1 MPTRTSSE
9 PGSPERS
16 AALDVPPDAG
26 RASEVVSESTIS
38 LTTDQGAETG
48 IGVYALGLLQ
58 LLRPA
63 FPRLQ
68 LVSLD
73 YLRTPPAV
81 TGLVRLP
88 ETRTVR
94 QRWEVPLVRHHNR
107 RALAR
112 SIPVDSAI
120 HDCGPDHAISAMYD
134 RVVTTIHDYYPRRPS
149 WTSLGNPLILARDA
163 LAIAGY
169 LTIPRHVRRSRSVV
183 VPTQYVQRCLWSSA
197 RVPSTVI
204 RHWIDTERFHLR
216 SPADARARLG
226 LPRDETL
233 VLNVGVGAS
242 NKNVALLQAIAQTLP
257 EGFRLVK
264 VGEPLRHPS
273 ARLLQLGRLSHE
285 AYPLL
290 FNACDAYL
298 HPSIEEGFGRPL
310 IEAIASEIPVVALDT
325 EVAREVAADVA
336 TYVSAESPL
345 EEWLTAIR
353 EATAPKQR
361 AEARARARR
370 RQEVF
375 SPAVARQQYVE
386 LYRKAF
392 DL

>member
-1 MPTRTSSE
+1 MVTRTETESSWLQQAPVPDE
-9 PGSPERS
+9 PYGSDP
-16 AALDVPPDAG
+16 APD
-26 RASEVVSESTIS
+26 VVSEATIS
-38 LTTDQGAETG
+38 ITTDQGVQTG
-48 IGVYALGLLQ
+48 IGVYAMGLLR

-63 FPRLQ
+63 FPGLQ

-73 YLRTPPAV
+73 YLRAPPGAP
-81 TGLVRLP
+81 GIVRLP
-88 ETRTVR
+88 GTRTVR
-94 QRWEVPLVRHHNR
+94 HRWEVPLVRRHNR
-107 RALAR
+107 GVLAR
-112 SIPVDSAI
+112 SISVDTAI
-120 HDCGPDHAISAMYD
+120 HDCGPDYAISAMHD
-134 RVVTTIHDYYPRRPS
+134 RAVTTIHDYYPRRPS
-149 WTSLGNPLILARDA
+149 WTSIGNPVVLARDA
-163 LAIAGY
+163 LALAGY
-169 LTIPRHVRRSRSVV
+169 LTIPRQVRRCRAVV
-183 VPTQYVQRCLWSSA
+183 VPTKYVQRRLWANA

-310 IEAIASEIPVVALDT
+310 IEAIASEIPIVALDT